1 MNSKFKK
8 QHSRQKKAKSYNL
21 GFRCVNL
28 VLKTVALLCISGV
41 LLITNLP
48 MFSAFEAHVVNVTG
62 QICYK
67 EGETRTIGYWKT
79 HLEITE
85 KYLPINIGNTTI
97 LKTDEAV
104 NVFEF
109 NGNADVMENKLK
121 AQLLAMKLNVI
132 HYLINEYFVE
142 KESDFVLFTIE
153 EFVKEGKLAQVQ
165 WIEDY
170 FGVSNGNILAEI
182 INDADIML
190 SASHTD
196 FEFEAMMKMLDNFN
210 NLHDDLNYCV
220 PLPITLNEI
229 YPNPIGDDNKIMP
242 EGEWVELYNYGKSDI
257 DVDGWYLYNK
267 YEHQSIMISQL
278 NADNNGDTTDL
289 GETIVPVNGWLV
301 VYINGM
307 HALEWI
313 NDTEDKIRLYDDE
326 LENGKLVSYY
336 SFNNFI
342 PEDKSIAKFPDGIG
356 IWYDPIPTPGMP
368 NILEETLEVDLN
380 DSENIM
386 TSNIVEDI
394 PLVPID
400 ILDDNILPSSETTLN
415 DDLVDTGDNNNPE
428 SVIEDADI
436 IDMKSESIPETIV
449 SPVETNSDDDLL
461 NADALQGEVVVLDN
475 DLVDTSD
482 NNNPEDVDVIDMK
495 NEGVIE
501 DSVLSTEDSDDLD
514 DDLLDTNT
522 VQDKIL
528 TLNDEIVVANSGDVS
543 ENVIEDVN
551 VIDMKNEGVI
561 EDLLLLPDKNDKS
574 YIDSDELLGDNA
586 QLQEEVILSKEIMT
600 ETNETDNPDPIIEDD
615 AVIKN
620 EDIVENISLSLQADK
635 NSPDINSEEDE
646 TLENTGNNS
655 GITADED
662 TTQIQFNLNI

>member
-1 MNSKFKK
+1 MISKFKK
-8 QHSRQKKAKSYNL
+8 QYSRQKKAKSYNL

-326 LENGKLVSYY
+326 LENGKLISYY

-342 PEDKSIAKFPDGIG
+342 PENKSIAKFPDGIG
-356 IWYDPIPTPGMP
+356 MWYDPIPTPGTP
-368 NILEETLEVDLN
+368 NILEETLEAN
-380 DSENIM
+380 FSDSENIM
-386 TSNIVEDI
+386 TSNIIEDI
-394 PLVPID
+394 SLVPVD
-400 ILDDNILPSSETTLN
+400 ILDNDILSSNEIIPNNNLADVS
-415 DDLVDTGDNNNPE
+415 DDDNNSE
-428 SVIEDADI
+428 DVIEDTDI
-436 IDMKSESIPETIV
+436 IDMKSENIPETIV
-449 SPVETNSDDDLL
+449 SPAGEDGDEDLL
-461 NADALQGEVVVLDN
+461 NADALQGEVADN
-475 DLVDTSD
+475 DLANTSD
-482 NNNPEDVDVIDMK
+482 NNNPEEIDVIDME

-501 DSVLSTEDSDDLD
+501 DVISLTEDFNNSD
-514 DDLLDTNT
+514 DDLLNTNT
-522 VQDKIL
+522 IQNEIL
-528 TLNDEIVVANSGDVS
+528 TLDNEIVVENSSDIPES
-543 ENVIEDVN
+543 VIKDADI
-551 VIDMKNEGVI
+551 IDIKNEGTI
-561 EDLLLLPDKNDKS
+561 ENLLLLPDKNDKS
-574 YIDSDELLGDNA
+574 DIDSDELLGNDA
-586 QLQEEVILSKEIMT
+586 QLQEEVVLSEEIII
-600 ETNETDNPDPIIEDD
+600 ETNNPDSIIEDNT
-615 AVIKN
+615 VIKN
-620 EDIVENISLSLQADK
+620 KDVVENISLDLQIDKEDSLY
-635 NSPDINSEEDE
+635 INSEDE

-655 GITADED
+655 GIAADED
-662 TTQIQFNLNI
+662 TTQIQFNINI

>member
-1 MNSKFKK
+1 MNF
-8 QHSRQKKAKSYNL
+8 
-21 GFRCVNL
+21 
-28 VLKTVALLCISGV
+28 VLKSISLACISGIM
-41 LLITNLP
+41 LITNLP
-48 MFSAFEAHVVNVTG
+48 MFNAFEAHVVNVTG

-79 HLEITE
+79 HPEITE
-85 KYLPINIGNTTI
+85 KYLPINLEEDVVSTI
-97 LKTDEAV
+97 DEAI
-104 NVFEF
+104 NIFNF
-109 NGNADVMENKLK
+109 NGEANIMENKLN
-121 AQLLAMKLNVI
+121 AQLLAIKLNVA
-132 HYLINEYFVE
+132 HYSINEYIL
-142 KESDFVLFTIE
+142 KENSQFISSTIE
-153 EFVKEGKLAQVQ
+153 ELANDDKLMQAM
-165 WIEDY
+165 WINDY
-170 FGVSNGNILAEI
+170 FLNKDELVLSEI
-182 INDADIML
+182 IHDADEML
-190 SASHTD
+190 LSIHASH
-196 FEFEAMMKMLDNFN
+196 ELEAMMKLLDNFN
-210 NLHDDLNYCV
+210 NLHDNLNYCV

-229 YPNPIGDDNKIMP
+229 LPNPIGDDNKIMP

-257 DVDGWYLYNK
+257 DIDGWYLYNK
-267 YEHQSIMISQL
+267 YEHQPIIISQL

-289 GETIVPVNGWLV
+289 GETVVPANGWLV

-313 NDTEDKIRLYDDE
+313 NNNSDEIRLYNDE
-326 LENGKLVSYY
+326 LDSGKLISYY
-336 SFNNFI
+336 SFDNPV
-342 PEDKSIAKFPDGIG
+342 PENKTLARVPDGIG
-356 IWYDPIPTPGMP
+356 KWYDPIPTPGMP

>member
-326 LENGKLVSYY
+326 LENGKLISYY

-342 PEDKSIAKFPDGIG
+342 PENKSIAKFPDGIG
-356 IWYDPIPTPGMP
+356 MWYDPIPTPGTP
-368 NILEETLEVDLN
+368 NILEETLEAN
-380 DSENIM
+380 FSDSENIM
-386 TSNIVEDI
+386 TSNIIEDI
-394 PLVPID
+394 SLVPVD
-400 ILDDNILPSSETTLN
+400 ILDNDILSSNEIIPNNNLADVS
-415 DDLVDTGDNNNPE
+415 DDDNNSE
-428 SVIEDADI
+428 DVIEDTDI
-436 IDMKSESIPETIV
+436 IDMKSENIPETIV
-449 SPVETNSDDDLL
+449 SPAGEDGDEDLL
-461 NADALQGEVVVLDN
+461 NADALQGEVADN
-475 DLVDTSD
+475 DLANTSD
-482 NNNPEDVDVIDMK
+482 NNNPEEIDVIDME

-501 DSVLSTEDSDDLD
+501 DVISLTEDFNNSD
-514 DDLLDTNT
+514 DDLLNTNT
-522 VQDKIL
+522 IQNEIL
-528 TLNDEIVVANSGDVS
+528 TLDNEIVVENSSDIPES
-543 ENVIEDVN
+543 VIKDADI
-551 VIDMKNEGVI
+551 IDIKNEGTI
-561 EDLLLLPDKNDKS
+561 ENLLLLPDKNDKS
-574 YIDSDELLGDNA
+574 DIDSDELLGNDA
-586 QLQEEVILSKEIMT
+586 QLQEEVVLSEEIII
-600 ETNETDNPDPIIEDD
+600 ETNNPDSIIEDNT
-615 AVIKN
+615 VIKN
-620 EDIVENISLSLQADK
+620 KDVVENISLDLQIDKEDSLY
-635 NSPDINSEEDE
+635 INSEDE

-655 GITADED
+655 GIAADED
-662 TTQIQFNLNI
+662 TTQIQFNINI